1 MYDPYNI
8 LDEFEHIFLH
18 FVSDFTIVNGLI
30 HVNTMMNFEETQT
43 QTINVEVSDGL
54 NKNSTVVHIAV
65 LPVNEYDPE
74 FKPDSIV
81 WNVTENS
88 KSSGLCVIVS

>member
-1 MYDPYNI
+1 M
-8 LDEFEHIFLH
+8 L
-18 FVSDFTIVNGLI
+18 
-30 HVNTMMNFEETQT
+30 NFEETQT
-43 QTINVEVSDGL
+43 QTINVEVSDEK
-54 NKNSTVVHIAV
+54 NKNSTVVHIVV

-88 KSSGLCVIVS
+88 KSSGLCVNVSWSFVLELTQSVYYPKKT